1 VSGREKEF
9 VREKEKIRRIT
20 YDPDTLERLIREYYA
35 DIYRYC
41 CCHVGNRMDAEDI
54 TQEVFL
60 KFLSSLEHY
69 AEYGKI
75 KNYLYVI
82 ARNQILDHGK
92 SRKILLLEAFPEN
105 MADNEATQGC
115 DLDER
120 LQVLD
125 AVADLEDQERE
136 LIILRYYQDL
146 TIKEIAVITGKAPS
160 TVRYTLKKAEKILRS
175 SLEV

>member
-1 VSGREKEF
+1 M
-9 VREKEKIRRIT
+9 REKEKLKRIT
-20 YDPDTLERLIREYYA
+20 YDSDALEQLIREHYP

-41 CCHVGNRMDAEDI
+41 CCHVKNRTDAEDI

-60 KFLSSLEHY
+60 KFLSSLERY

-82 ARNQILDHGK
+82 ARNQILDYGK
-92 SRKILLLEAFPEN
+92 RQKIRLIEALPEN
-105 MADNEATQGC
+105 MADNEAMQGC

-120 LQVLD
+120 LQLSD
-125 AVADLEDQERE
+125 AVADLEEFERE

-146 TIKEIAVITGKAPS
+146 TIKEIAMITGKAPS